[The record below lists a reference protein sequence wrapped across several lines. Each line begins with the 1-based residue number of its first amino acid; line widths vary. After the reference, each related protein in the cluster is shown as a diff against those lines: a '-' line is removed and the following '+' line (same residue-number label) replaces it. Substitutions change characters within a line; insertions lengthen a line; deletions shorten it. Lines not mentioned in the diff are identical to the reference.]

1 MQSTHLRTTAFTTQ
15 GDIRN
20 VVHESYRR
28 GHPCCHHSDCER
40 ALDFPQFDGTESGGS
55 MQDKRNPVHRGR
67 RIDPR
72 DMVLFKIH
80 RVGEYL
86 WKPELKI
93 YIHM

>member
-1 MQSTHLRTTAFTTQ
+1 
-15 GDIRN
+15 
-20 VVHESYRR
+20 
-28 GHPCCHHSDCER
+28 
-40 ALDFPQFDGTESGGS
+40 

-80 RVGEYL
+80 RMGEYL